1 MAGSVQGAGSH
12 TVTSQPSEDELI
24 GRFFAPLAGEG
35 AFGLRDDAAVVHPKP
50 GHDLVVTVDAI
61 VAGVHFFADDHPR
74 SIAAKAL
81 AVNLSDLAA
90 KGAAP
95 LGFVLALALPSDWTV
110 DWLEHFAT
118 GLGTAAALAG
128 CALLGG
134 DTVRT
139 PGPLTVSITV
149 FGSVPEGRMVRRTGA
164 SAGDR
169 LYVSGSI
176 GDAVFGLRLRSGAWT
191 PTEVSAAHRAD
202 LIDRYRHPR
211 PRLALAPVLLAHANG
226 AMDISDGLI
235 GDAAKM
241 MAASGTAGQ
250 IDLRTMP
257 LSEAASALIAADP
270 DALLAAAAGGDDYE
284 ILAAVPPARCAAFE
298 ADAASAGVRVTAIGE
313 VTDGP
318 PGLNVLGSA
327 GHAISVA
334 QGSFSHF

>member
-1 MAGSVQGAGSH
+1 MAGSVQGAGSR
-12 TVTSQPSEDELI
+12 TVTERPSEDELI

-35 AFGLRDDAAVVHPKP
+35 AFGLRDDAAVVCPNP
-50 GHDLVVTVDAI
+50 GHDLVVTVDAV
-61 VAGVHFFADDHPR
+61 VAGVHFFADDPPR

-95 LGFVLALALPSDWTV
+95 LGFVLALALPSDWTMG
-110 DWLEHFAT
+110 WLEHFAT
-118 GLGTAAALAG
+118 GLGTAAASAG

-164 SAGDR
+164 LAADR

-176 GDAVFGLRLRSGAWT
+176 GDAAFGLRLCSGAWA
-191 PTEVSAAHRAD
+191 PAEMSAAHRED
-202 LIDRYRHPR
+202 LIDRYRHPQ
-211 PRLALAPVLLAHANG
+211 PRLALAHVLQAHANG

-250 IDLRTMP
+250 IDLRAMP
-257 LSEAASALIAADP
+257 LSEAARALIAADP
-270 DALLAAAAGGDDYE
+270 DALLAAATGGDDYE
-284 ILAAVPPARCAAFE
+284 ILAAVPPARCVAFE
-298 ADAASAGVRVTAIGE
+298 AAALAAGVRVTAIGE

-318 PGLNVLGSA
+318 PGLTVLGSA